1 VWMAP
6 AFLDPYRSM
15 ARQTPRLE
23 RILAVGRAFLAV
35 SALAAIYFDPTE
47 PARFATLTY
56 ALLAAYAVYSLIV
69 LLSVQQLLGLGA
81 PAVRVLHGID
91 ILWAAA
97 ITFFSQGPVSP
108 FFLFFLF
115 VLLAAAYR
123 WGFRETFATA
133 LLIITIFLLETVVAV
148 VGPWNRTWF
157 ANVTFEPTPIITRIT
172 YLLLTGGLLAYLAE
186 EDKQLRAEVAAS
198 ADAVR
203 QPRVE
208 LGFSGSIVAIARLL
222 ARTFCASGVDVVI
235 HDHERGRTM
244 LWSMGRHHKG
254 RVEDGT
260 PRAIQL
266 TERDRATWMF
276 ETPARAWCSTGPVGP
291 EGWPGVALDPP
302 GPGLRT
308 LRIRLPPGLGAFT
321 SIALVDFGLAGEWQG
336 RLFLYD
342 ASPMPRGLHVLE
354 SLADQITP
362 VLSNVFL
369 LRRLRLRAGAAE
381 RAKVAREQHDGSIQ
395 ALIGIEMKTAALLR
409 VADREAPAIVPQLTH
424 VQELLR
430 QEITG
435 LRELMQQLQP
445 VDLDASHHLPD
456 VLTSLVEKFRRDSGI
471 AARFVSDASTS
482 RLSLRTTHEIVRIVQ
497 EALVNVRKHSRARNV
512 LVRFAERDSGFTLT
526 VEDDGCGFD
535 FEGCLTGPELVARRL
550 GPAMIQQRTKM
561 IGATLAIESMPGT
574 GARLEIRFDA
584 S

>member
-1 VWMAP
+1 
-6 AFLDPYRSM
+6 M

-23 RILAVGRAFLAV
+23 RILAIGRAILAV

-47 PARFATLTY
+47 PARFAALTY

-69 LLSVQQLLGLGA
+69 LLSVQHLLRLGS
-81 PAVRVLHGID
+81 PAVLGLHGID

-133 LLIITIFLLETVVAV
+133 ILIVTIFLLETVVAV

-157 ANVTFEPTPIITRIT
+157 ANITFEPTPIITRIG

-208 LGFSGSIVAIARLL
+208 LGFGGSIVAIARLL
-222 ARTFCASGVDVVI
+222 ARTFRASGVDVVI
-235 HDHERGRTM
+235 HDHERGRTT
-244 LWSMGRHHKG
+244 LWSIGRHHAG
-254 RVEDGT
+254 GVEQGA
-260 PRAIQL
+260 PRPVQL
-266 TERDRATWMF
+266 NERDRATWLF
-276 ETPARAWCSTGPVGP
+276 EAPVRAWCSTGLLGP
-291 EGWPGVALDPP
+291 NGWPAAALDPP
-302 GPGLRT
+302 RPGLRSVCVD
-308 LRIRLPPGLGAFT
+308 LPPSLVQARTFT
-321 SIALVDFGLAGEWQG
+321 SLAAVDFGLAGEWQG
-336 RLFLYD
+336 RLFLFD

-381 RAKVAREQHDGSIQ
+381 RARVARELHDGSIQ
-395 ALIGIEMKTAALLR
+395 ALIGIEMEIAALLR
-409 VADREAPAIVPQLTH
+409 VADREVPALIPQLSR

-456 VLTSLVEKFRRDSGI
+456 VLTALVEKFRRDSGI

-482 RLSLRTTHEIVRIVQ
+482 GLSLRTTHEIVRIVQ

-512 LVRFAERDSGFTLT
+512 LVRFAERDTGFTLT

-535 FEGCLTGPELVARRL
+535 FEGLLTGPQLVARRL
-550 GPAMIQQRTKM
+550 GPAMIQQRARM
-561 IGATLAIESMPGT
+561 IGATLVVESTPGT
-574 GARLEIRFDA
+574 GARLEITFDA
-584 S
+584 A